1 MKDDRSVASCRTNAI
16 TSLMALLYICVVF
29 SMSDFARAVTLEEV
43 YGFSTD
49 WVKDFFEKP
58 DPQIER
64 YFGIPSCTA
73 NPLCANTA
81 NDVLRRE
88 RSRWRSSP
96 DRGKILV
103 CLTYIIG
110 SSIIRDN
117 ADLNWKIEYKD
128 GFFLE
133 ANIGNESQVM
143 EIFGQIANFDKPWFI
158 FKEHGF
164 DILLWKR
171 LLKLHE
177 IKPPAAKPPAIDIRI
192 IEK

>member
-1 MKDDRSVASCRTNAI
+1 
-16 TSLMALLYICVVF
+16 MALLFICVLF
-29 SMSDFARAVTLEEV
+29 SMCDFAQAATLEEV
-43 YGFSTD
+43 YGLRAD
-49 WVKDFFEKP
+49 WVKEFFEKP

-73 NPLCANTA
+73 NALCAEAA

-110 SSIIRDN
+110 SSIMRDN
-117 ADLNWKIEYKD
+117 TGLNWKIEYKD
-128 GFFLE
+128 GFFSE

-158 FKEHGF
+158 LEENGF

-177 IKPPAAKPPAIDIRI
+177 IKPPAAKPPAVEI
-192 IEK
+192 IIVK